1 LKITYIGGES
11 HMLFWVFYID
21 ICGRLNWKNIGKSDL
36 NYNIK
41 IGSNQLQFVAYE
53 ELENEITLEE

>member
-1 LKITYIGGES
+1 
-11 HMLFWVFYID
+11 MLCWVFCINLY
-21 ICGRLNWKNIGKSDL
+21 GRLNWRYIGRSDL

-53 ELENEITLEE
+53 KLENEITLEK